1 MKKAS
6 VLGLVLIMLIGLSA
20 LSFAA
25 EGSLED
31 GAVVSDS
38 IGVSATVGKYAE
50 ILIGD
55 TSVDFELLGAAGEVA
70 EDIENLFTV
79 ESNCLI
85 DLTFSAD
92 PLTNSVD
99 YIKVNYELFQGEDS
113 LLTYGTDAEGV
124 ADDPQTL
131 IQIQDYNAGVVT
143 YNISALAELGSIS
156 DQAAGD
162 YNGTIYLTVAA
173 SDTIY
178 VTSLR

>member
-1 MKKAS
+1 MKKLS
-6 VLGLVLIMLIGLSA
+6 VLGLVLIMVFGLSV

-25 EGSLED
+25 QGSLEN

-38 IGVSATVGKYAE
+38 IGVSATVGKYAQ
-50 ILIGD
+50 ILTGD
-55 TSVDFELLGAAGEVA
+55 TSVDFVLLGAAGETA
-70 EDIENLFTV
+70 EDNENFFTV

-92 PLTNSVD
+92 PLTNFVD
-99 YIKVNYELFQGEDS
+99 YIKVVYELFQGEDL
-113 LLTYGTDAEGV
+113 LLTYGTDAEGL

-131 IQIQDYNAGVVT
+131 IQIQDYKDGIVT
-143 YNISALAELGSIS
+143 YNIAALAELGSIS

-162 YNGTIYLTVAA
+162 YNATIYLTVAA
-173 SDTIY
+173 SDSIY